1 MHLMSIDEPKRMN
14 IIPAGYVM
22 KITTWEND
30 ADNYRTETLYGLSKT
45 LTAFIVALCK
55 LHRLRHN
62 SGGAYFGNMYEPSDS
77 EIEAYKNAI
86 NGLITGQMPLLT
98 EDDKSFMFGDVDD
111 MVGTGYD
118 AEITQFDYL
127 TEFLYDIGICGS
139 EFYTRVFHSC
149 SIEYNPTEIQWEDVT
164 SDFM

>member
-1 MHLMSIDEPKRMN
+1 MHIMSIDEPKRMN

-55 LHRLRHN
+55 LHKSRHN
-62 SGGAYFGNMYEPSDS
+62 SGGTYFGNMYEPSDS
-77 EIEAYKNAI
+77 EIETYKVSIYA
-86 NGLITGQMPLLT
+86 LITEHMPLLT
-98 EDDKSFMFGDVDD
+98 EDDKINLFGAGDD
-111 MVGTGYD
+111 G
-118 AEITQFDYL
+118 EISQFDYL

-139 EFYTRVFHSC
+139 EFYTRVFDRAT
-149 SIEYNPTEIQWEDVT
+149 IEYVPTEIRLEDVT